1 MNDLANIVSLHRT
14 GIPTLP
20 PAPAESV
27 REPQEASGF
36 DLPQAGIKGLT
47 AEIAAL
53 LQKDGKPPETP
64 PSAPLEDLMAKI
76 AALLQ
81 KTGAPLGDNKIRPA
95 LISDLVG
102 KLSLQ
107 IQDQAPVANNDLC
120 QAIAGLLEKDGA
132 ATELTTLLDKIQAG
146 NGDRGDIE
154 KVLSQLQSQTQ
165 NQTLAQNIA
174 AAPDPAVLQLLK
186 DAAARLQASGDETGN
201 DALAKFKTELGKT
214 LKDQGLDQPA
224 VEFYLAALARF
235 LKDIPPGK
243 TSDQPDAVAVMEQ
256 PVIPPAAAATA
267 PAEGVS
273 SRPMAPPQ
281 IPAPSDI
288 AGNAGPVDAPVKET
302 PRPDAPQSTA
312 GPSLPQK
319 DEPAPRLPSAVAE
332 APPSP
337 PAPPQSANART
348 DAVHISANMIN
359 MLANSDGSLDFD
371 GFGAGNNGQSQNM
384 TDGAVF
390 LKPAGADALTA
401 QSFTNYLTAARNL
414 PGAVTQMIGIQLQRN
429 ISAKISTM
437 TLQLEPADLG
447 RLDIKLKFDKEGGVK
462 AHLSVDKP
470 ETLALLQRDSH
481 HLEKILQ
488 QTGLDF
494 DENALS
500 FDLRQQNQ
508 RQNLEGFS
516 GSDKGNADE
525 FSAHINGTEKT
536 LQAKIA
542 VQANGY
548 ITQNGVNIMV

>member
-1 MNDLANIVSLHRT
+1 MANIVSLNRA
-14 GIPTLP
+14 GIPPLP
-20 PAPAESV
+20 QAPAESV
-27 REPQEASGF
+27 REPQDASGF
-36 DLPQAGIKGLT
+36 GLPPADLKNLT

-53 LQKDGKPPETP
+53 LQKDGNPPETP
-64 PSAPLEDLMAKI
+64 PAASLEDLMAKI

-81 KTGAPLGDNKIRPA
+81 KTGAPPGDSKIRPA

-107 IQDQAPVANNDLC
+107 IQDQAPVADNDLY
-120 QAIAGLLEKDGA
+120 QAIAGLLQKDGTA
-132 ATELTTLLDKIQAG
+132 PAPELTTLLDKIQSG
-146 NGDRGDIE
+146 SGDMGDIA
-154 KVLSQLQSQTQ
+154 KVLARLQSQAQ

-224 VEFYLAALARF
+224 VEVYLAALAGF
-235 LKDIPPGK
+235 VKHIPPAELSG
-243 TSDQPDAVAVMEQ
+243 QPDAVAVMEQ
-256 PVIPPAAAATA
+256 PLIPPAAAATA
-267 PAEGVS
+267 PAGEVS

-288 AGNAGPVDAPVKET
+288 AGNAGPAKET

-319 DEPAPRLPSAVAE
+319 DEQAPRLKSATAE
-332 APPSP
+332 APP

-348 DAVHISANMIN
+348 AAVHLATNMVN
-359 MLANSDGSLDFD
+359 MLANSDGGLDFD
-371 GFGAGNNGQSQNM
+371 GFGAGSDGQSRNM
-384 TDGAVF
+384 TDSAVF
-390 LKPAGADALTA
+390 LKPADVLTA
-401 QSFTNYLTAARNL
+401 QSFTNYLAAARNL

-462 AHLSVDKP
+462 AHLSVEKP